1 MEPEADKAGMT
12 TTLDDDLSRLSRLEG
27 GDAGFFVLAVHS
39 FIEAYLRRRF
49 TPDCEEDN
57 RYAWF
62 LDSFRREIA
71 GRAERFIPE
80 LEAIGKLRIQR
91 QITNGVRH
99 EFAVLH
105 PEEARSAV
113 ELLCSFARLA
123 GFEASPAVERLE
135 ECLCQWDEK
144 RSPYELCRELAAL
157 GFRLH
162 EESRR
167 SAMMTRRLAEYGA
180 ATEAAQRLAAEKKG
194 LESRLAGLEAAAA
207 RKDERVD
214 SLRREKFDLE
224 SERKELAARVAALI
238 GEQNAN
244 RDALA
249 DLAQVKTYIGELAR
263 MTVYTRTRFDYERR
277 ISRLSEEQ
285 KRTVDQI
292 RLDADFL
299 VKGAAGTGKTLV
311 LLKALERSLGSDTLG
326 LERRTTSIL
335 VTYTKSLVKY
345 DGYLARIMSKDA
357 RPDRIMTIDALFF
370 ERLGMVDPGAR
381 LSFDYPRELAKTFA
395 PPGIRSEDL
404 AHEAEDFVW
413 ANMVSRA
420 EYLDELIDRTGM
432 KTALRREDRGR
443 YMDAIEAMEARM
455 EAEKLYSRNYSRIV
469 FLRKAAKH
477 PEKIGLIDYTFID
490 EAQDLAACDLA
501 AVKRCTRLCVVLAG
515 DSDQSLYRSGFG
527 FRRAGVDISGR
538 TRILKTN
545 YRNTAQIHE
554 LAERYRALIPG
565 QDAENA
571 PEAFRVGPPPE
582 LIETKT
588 EDELL
593 ELLCARIGLF
603 TGHLGYEAGN
613 IAVFAP
619 REAELRRLEQ
629 AFADRGIPAK
639 NIKAEDFDFADLGR
653 VRLSTLH
660 SAKGLDFP
668 VVLLYLPRML
678 PPDQAWD
685 TALAERLHRNLIYV
699 AMTRALD
706 QLSVF
711 CLEGATSRSIVAL
724 KRCFG
729 EMEENFARISGL
741 DTRAAAA
748 TGLSSFGET

>member
-1 MEPEADKAGMT
+1 MT
-12 TTLDDDLSRLSRLEG
+12 TTVDDDLSRLTRLEG
-27 GDAGFFVLAVHS
+27 VDPGFFVLAVHS
-39 FIEAYLRRRF
+39 FIEAYLRRQF
-49 TPDCEEDN
+49 TPDCEEDD
-57 RYAWF
+57 RYAWL
-62 LDSFRREIA
+62 LDRFRRDLVE
-71 GRAERFIPE
+71 RSERFIPE
-80 LEAIGKLRIQR
+80 LESIGKLKLQR
-91 QITNGVRH
+91 QLTNGVRH
-99 EFAVLH
+99 EFGALH

-123 GFEASPAVERLE
+123 GFESSPGMGMLE
-135 ECLCQWDEK
+135 ECLCQWDDK

-162 EESRR
+162 EESKR
-167 SAMMTRRLAEYGA
+167 SAQMTRRLAEYEIATQA
-180 ATEAAQRLAAEKKG
+180 AHRLAAEKKG
-194 LESRLAGLEAAAA
+194 LEGRLAELEAVTA

-214 SLRREKFDLE
+214 SLRKQKFDLE
-224 SERKELAARVAALI
+224 SERKELVARVAALA
-238 GEQNAN
+238 GEQKAN
-244 RDALA
+244 CDALA
-249 DLAQVKTYIGELAR
+249 SLAQVKTYIDELAR
-263 MTVYTRTRFDYERR
+263 VSVYTRTRFDYERR

-285 KRTVDQI
+285 KRTVAQI

-326 LERRTTSIL
+326 LEGRATSIL

-357 RPDRIMTIDALFF
+357 RPDKIMTMDSLLF
-370 ERLGMVDPGAR
+370 ERLGMVAPGAR
-381 LSFDYPRELAKTFA
+381 LSYDYPRELAKSLA
-395 PPGIRSEDL
+395 PQGIRAEDL

-443 YMDAIEAMEARM
+443 YMDAIEAMEEKM

-469 FLRKAAKH
+469 FLREAAKH
-477 PEKIGLIDYTFID
+477 PERLGLIDYAFVD
-490 EAQDLAACDLA
+490 EAQDLAPCDLA

-527 FRRAGVDISGR
+527 FRRAGIDISGR
-538 TRILKTN
+538 TRILRTN

-582 LIETKT
+582 LIEAKT

-603 TGHLGYEAGN
+603 TGQLGYEAGN

-619 REAELRRLEQ
+619 REAELQKLEQ
-629 AFADRGIPAK
+629 ILSDRAIPAK

-678 PPDQAWD
+678 PPDQTWEP
-685 TALAERLHRNLIYV
+685 ALAERLHRNLIYV

-711 CLEGATSRSIVAL
+711 CLEGSTSRSIVAL
-724 KRCFG
+724 KGCFE
-729 EMEENFARISGL
+729 EME
-741 DTRAAAA
+741 
-748 TGLSSFGET
+748 GEYGR

>member
-1 MEPEADKAGMT
+1 MT
-12 TTLDDDLSRLSRLEG
+12 TTVDDDLSRLTRLEG
-27 GDAGFFVLAVHS
+27 VDPGFFVLAVHS
-39 FIEAYLRRRF
+39 FIEAYLRRQF
-49 TPDCEEDN
+49 TPDCEEDD

-62 LDSFRREIA
+62 LDSFRRELVD
-71 GRAERFIPE
+71 RSERFIPE
-80 LEAIGKLRIQR
+80 LEAIGKLKLQR
-91 QITNGVRH
+91 QLTNGVRH
-99 EFAVLH
+99 EFGALH

-123 GFEASPAVERLE
+123 GFESSPSMELLQ
-135 ECLCQWDEK
+135 ECLSLWDEK

-162 EESRR
+162 EESKRG
-167 SAMMTRRLAEYGA
+167 AEMTRHLAEYEA
-180 ATEAAQRLAAEKKG
+180 ATQAAHRLAAEKKG
-194 LESRLAGLEAAAA
+194 LEGRLAELEAVTA

-214 SLRREKFDLE
+214 NLRKQKFDLE
-224 SERKELAARVAALI
+224 VERKELAARVAALA
-238 GEQNAN
+238 GEQKAN

-249 DLAQVKTYIGELAR
+249 DLAQVKTYIDELAR
-263 MTVYTRTRFDYERR
+263 VSVYTRTRFDYERR

-285 KRTVDQI
+285 KRTVAQI

-326 LERRTTSIL
+326 LEGRATSIL

-357 RPDRIMTIDALFF
+357 RPDRIQTMDSLLF
-370 ERLGMVDPGAR
+370 ERLGLVAPGAQ

-395 PPGIRSEDL
+395 PQGIRAEDL

-413 ANMVSRA
+413 ANMVSRT

-443 YMDAIEAMEARM
+443 YMDAIEAMEEKM
-455 EAEKLYSRNYSRIV
+455 EAEKRYSRNYSRIV
-469 FLRKAAKH
+469 FLREAAKY
-477 PEKIGLIDYTFID
+477 PEKLDLVDYAFLD
-490 EAQDLAACDLA
+490 EAQDLAPCDLA
-501 AVKRCTRLCVVLAG
+501 AVKHCTRRCVVLAG

-527 FRRAGVDISGR
+527 FRRAGIDISGR

-545 YRNTAQIHE
+545 YRNTVQIHK

-565 QDAENA
+565 QDTENA

-582 LIETKT
+582 LIEAKT

-619 REAELRRLEQ
+619 REAELQRLEQ
-629 AFADRGIPAK
+629 VFADRAIPAK
-639 NIKAEDFDFADLGR
+639 KIKDEDFDFADLGR

-678 PPDQAWD
+678 PPDQAWEPE
-685 TALAERLHRNLIYV
+685 LAERLHRNLIYV

-724 KRCFG
+724 KGCFG
-729 EMEENFARISGL
+729 AIEAEGKKDE
-741 DTRAAAA
+741 
-748 TGLSSFGET
+748 

>member
-1 MEPEADKAGMT
+1 MSAT
-12 TTLDDDLSRLSRLEG
+12 VDDDLSRLSRLEG
-27 GDAGFFVLAVHS
+27 VDPGFFVLAVHS
-39 FIEAYLRRRF
+39 FIEAYLRRKF
-49 TPDCEEDN
+49 TPDCEEDD
-57 RYAWF
+57 RYSWY
-62 LDSFRREIA
+62 LDSFRRDLA
-71 GRAERFIPE
+71 CRSERFIPE
-80 LEAIGKLRIQR
+80 FEAIGKLKIQR
-91 QITNGVRH
+91 QLTNGVRH
-99 EFAVLH
+99 QFGALH

-113 ELLCSFARLA
+113 ELLCSFALLS
-123 GFEASPAVERLE
+123 GFEGSPAVAKLE

-162 EESRR
+162 EESKK
-167 SAMMTRRLAEYGA
+167 SAQMTRRLAEYDA
-180 ATEAAQRLAAEKKG
+180 ATQAAHRLAAEKKS
-194 LESRLAGLEAAAA
+194 LEGRLAELEEMAA
-207 RKDERVD
+207 RRDERVD
-214 SLRREKFDLE
+214 SLRKQKFDLE
-224 SERKELAARVAALI
+224 AERKELVARVAALA
-238 GEQNAN
+238 GEQKAN

-249 DLAQVKTYIGELAR
+249 DLAQVKTYIEELAR
-263 MTVYTRTRFDYERR
+263 VSVYTRTRFDYERR

-285 KRTVDQI
+285 KRTVAQI

-326 LERRTTSIL
+326 LEGPATSIL
-335 VTYTKSLVKY
+335 VTYTRSLVKY

-357 RPDRIMTIDALFF
+357 RPDRIQTMDSLLF
-370 ERLGMVDPGAR
+370 ERLGMVVPGAQ

-395 PPGIRSEDL
+395 PPGVRAEDL
-404 AHEAEDFVW
+404 AREAEDFVW
-413 ANMVSRA
+413 ANLVSRT
-420 EYLDELIDRTGM
+420 EYLDELIDRAGM
-432 KTALRREDRGR
+432 KTALRREDRLR
-443 YMDAIEAMEARM
+443 YMDAIEAMEGVM
-455 EAEKLYSRNYSRIV
+455 ETEKRYSRNYSRIV
-469 FLRKAAKH
+469 FLREAAKH
-477 PEKIGLIDYTFID
+477 PEKLRLVDYAFVD
-490 EAQDLAACDLA
+490 EAQDLAPCDLA
-501 AVKRCTRLCVVLAG
+501 AVKRCTRRCVVLAG

-527 FRRAGVDISGR
+527 FRRAGIDISGR

-582 LIETKT
+582 LIEAKT
-588 EDELL
+588 EDELV

-619 REAELRRLEQ
+619 REAEVQRLEK
-629 AFADRGIPAK
+629 AFAERAIPAK
-639 NIKAEDFDFADLGR
+639 NIKAEDFDFADLGP

-668 VVLLYLPRML
+668 VVLLYLPHML
-678 PPDQAWD
+678 PPDQAWEA
-685 TALAERLHRNLIYV
+685 ALAERLHRNLIYV

-711 CLEGATSRSIVAL
+711 CLEGATSRSITAL
-724 KRCFG
+724 KGCFG
-729 EMEENFARISGL
+729 EME
-741 DTRAAAA
+741 
-748 TGLSSFGET
+748 GEEHHDE

>member
-1 MEPEADKAGMT
+1 MT
-12 TTLDDDLSRLSRLEG
+12 RTVDDDLTRLSRLEG
-27 GDAGFFVLAVHS
+27 VDPGFFVLAVHS
-39 FIEAYLRRRF
+39 FIEAYLRRQF
-49 TPDCEEDN
+49 TPDCEEDD

-62 LDSFRREIA
+62 LDSFRRELA
-71 GRAERFIPE
+71 GRSERFIPE
-80 LEAIGKLRIQR
+80 LEAIGKLKLQR
-91 QITNGVRH
+91 QLTNGVRH
-99 EFAVLH
+99 EFGALH

-123 GFEASPAVERLE
+123 GFESSPGMGMLE
-135 ECLCQWDEK
+135 ECLCQWDDK

-162 EESRR
+162 EESKR
-167 SAMMTRRLAEYGA
+167 SAQMTRRLAEYEIATQA
-180 ATEAAQRLAAEKKG
+180 AHRLAAEKKD
-194 LESRLAGLEAAAA
+194 LEGRLAELEAVAA

-214 SLRREKFDLE
+214 SLRKQKFDLE
-224 SERKELAARVAALI
+224 SERKELAARVAALA
-238 GEQNAN
+238 GEQKAN

-249 DLAQVKTYIGELAR
+249 DLAQVRTYIDELAR
-263 MTVYTRTRFDYERR
+263 VSVYTRTRFDYERR

-285 KRTVDQI
+285 MRTVAQI

-326 LERRTTSIL
+326 LEGRATSIL

-345 DGYLARIMSKDA
+345 DSYLARIMSKEA
-357 RPDRIMTIDALFF
+357 RPDRIQTMDSLLF
-370 ERLGMVDPGAR
+370 ERLGMVAPGAQ
-381 LSFDYPRELAKTFA
+381 LSFDYPRELAKSLA
-395 PPGIRSEDL
+395 PQGIRAEDL

-413 ANMVSRA
+413 ANMVSRT

-443 YMDAIEAMEARM
+443 YMDAIEAMEEKM
-455 EAEKLYSRNYSRIV
+455 EAEKRYSRNYSRIV
-469 FLRKAAKH
+469 FLREAAKH
-477 PEKIGLIDYTFID
+477 PERLGLIDYAFVD
-490 EAQDLAACDLA
+490 EAQDLAPCDLA
-501 AVKRCTRLCVVLAG
+501 AVKRCTRRCVVLAG

-527 FRRAGVDISGR
+527 FRRAGIDISGR

-545 YRNTAQIHE
+545 YRNTVQIHE
-554 LAERYRALIPG
+554 LAERYRALILG
-565 QDAENA
+565 QDTENA

-582 LIETKT
+582 LIEAKT

-619 REAELRRLEQ
+619 REAELQRLEQ
-629 AFADRGIPAK
+629 VFADRAIPAK

-678 PPDQAWD
+678 PPDQTWEPE
-685 TALAERLHRNLIYV
+685 LAERLHRNLIYV

-711 CLEGATSRSIVAL
+711 CLEGATSRSIAAL
-724 KRCFG
+724 KGCFG
-729 EMEENFARISGL
+729 EMEAEGQH
-741 DTRAAAA
+741 D
-748 TGLSSFGET
+748 E

>member
-1 MEPEADKAGMT
+1 MT
-12 TTLDDDLSRLSRLEG
+12 RTVDDDLSRLSRLEG
-27 GDAGFFVLAVHS
+27 SDPGFFVLAVHS
-39 FIEAYLRRRF
+39 FIEAYLRRKF
-49 TPDCEEDN
+49 TPDCEEDD
-57 RYAWF
+57 RYAWL
-62 LDSFRREIA
+62 LDRFRRDLVE
-71 GRAERFIPE
+71 RSERFIPE
-80 LEAIGKLRIQR
+80 LEAIGKLKIQR
-91 QITNGVRH
+91 QLTNGVRH
-99 EFAVLH
+99 EFGALH

-123 GFEASPAVERLE
+123 GFETSPGMGKLE
-135 ECLCQWDEK
+135 ECLCQWDDK

-167 SAMMTRRLAEYGA
+167 SAEMTRRLAEYEA
-180 ATEAAQRLAAEKKG
+180 ATQAAHRLAAEKKG
-194 LESRLAGLEAAAA
+194 LEGRLAELEAVAA

-214 SLRREKFDLE
+214 SLRKQKFDLE
-224 SERKELAARVAALI
+224 SERKELVARVAALA
-238 GEQNAN
+238 GEQKAN
-244 RDALA
+244 HDALA
-249 DLAQVKTYIGELAR
+249 SLAQVKTYIDELAR
-263 MTVYTRTRFDYERR
+263 VSVYTRTRFDYERR

-285 KRTVDQI
+285 KRTVAQI

-326 LERRTTSIL
+326 LEGRATSIL

-357 RPDRIMTIDALFF
+357 RPDRIQTMDSLLF
-370 ERLGMVDPGAR
+370 ERLGMVAPGAQ
-381 LSFDYPRELAKTFA
+381 LSFDYPRELAKSLA
-395 PPGIRSEDL
+395 PQGIRAEDL

-432 KTALRREDRGR
+432 KTALRRGDRGR

-455 EAEKLYSRNYSRIV
+455 EAQKLYSRNYSRIV
-469 FLRKAAKH
+469 FLREAAKH
-477 PEKIGLIDYTFID
+477 PEKLGLIDYAFVD
-490 EAQDLAACDLA
+490 EAQDLAPCDLA
-501 AVKRCTRLCVVLAG
+501 AIKHCTRCCVVLAG

-527 FRRAGVDISGR
+527 FRRAGIDISGR

-545 YRNTAQIHE
+545 YRNTVQIHE

-565 QDAENA
+565 QDTENA

-582 LIETKT
+582 LIEAKT

-619 REAELRRLEQ
+619 REAELQKLEQ
-629 AFADRGIPAK
+629 VFADCAIPAK
-639 NIKAEDFDFADLGR
+639 NIKAEDFDFGDLGR

-668 VVLLYLPRML
+668 VVLLYLPHML
-678 PPDQAWD
+678 PPDQTWEPE
-685 TALAERLHRNLIYV
+685 LAERLHRNLIYV

-711 CLEGATSRSIVAL
+711 CLEGSTSRSIVAL
-724 KRCFG
+724 KGCFG
-729 EMEENFARISGL
+729 AIEASNE
-741 DTRAAAA
+741 
-748 TGLSSFGET
+748 